1 MSSIEEN
8 LSTVPH
14 GRTLDGAQAA
24 TDDTALRRLPPDP
37 TPSHRLRLAAI
48 LRAASL
54 IDPVFTQT
62 PQFEAAALGEAL
74 GISTVV
80 KIETANPIR
89 CFKGRGAEFFMHE
102 RPSRDVLVAASAGN
116 FGQGLAWAARRAGTP
131 LVIYSATTAN
141 PRKLQSMRLLGADVR
156 LAGHDVDAA
165 KAVARQEA
173 QQHGW
178 RFVEDGADPE
188 IAEGAGT
195 IGIELAEMP
204 MDTVVLPMG
213 NGAFV
218 TGVGRWLKA
227 VVPAVEVVA
236 VCAAGAPSMALSFRA
251 GEPVASAEAST
262 AADGIAVREPV
273 PEAVADLRGT
283 VDDVV
288 TVTEQ
293 SLRRA
298 AALSQEHLGMVAEL
312 SGSAGIA
319 ALLEHHERF
328 AGRRVATVLCGSN
341 TH

>member
-1 MSSIEEN
+1 M
-8 LSTVPH
+8 
-14 GRTLDGAQAA
+14 DA
-24 TDDTALRRLPPDP
+24 THDTDSRRLPADP

-48 LRAASL
+48 LRAATV
-54 IDPVFTQT
+54 IDPVFTKT
-62 PQFEAAALGEAL
+62 PQFEAASLGEAL
-74 GISTVV
+74 GISTTV
-80 KIETANPIR
+80 KVETANPIR
-89 CFKGRGAEFFMHE
+89 CFKGRGAGFLLHE

-131 LVIYSATTAN
+131 LVIYAATTAN
-141 PRKLQSMRLLGADVR
+141 PRKLQSMRGLGADVR

-165 KAVARQEA
+165 KAVARHEA
-173 QQHGW
+173 QLHGW

-195 IGIELAEMP
+195 IGAELATSR
-204 MDTVVLPMG
+204 MDAVVLPMG
-213 NGAFV
+213 NGALV

-227 VVPAVEVVA
+227 VAPTVEVVA

-251 GEPVASAEAST
+251 GEPVTSAAADT
-262 AADGIAVREPV
+262 AADGIAIREPV
-273 PEAVADLRGT
+273 RNAVTDLQGT

-288 TVTEQ
+288 TVTER
-293 SLRRA
+293 SLQRA

-341 TH
+341 AH